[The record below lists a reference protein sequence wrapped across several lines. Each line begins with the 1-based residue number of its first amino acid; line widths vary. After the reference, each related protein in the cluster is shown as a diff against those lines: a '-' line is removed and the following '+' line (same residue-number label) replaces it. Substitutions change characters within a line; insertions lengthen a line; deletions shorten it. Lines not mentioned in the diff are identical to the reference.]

1 MIFDISVLGLGDE
14 VLNAFFDV
22 GGAVDEFEVVLEQTF
37 ADDGADNEAE
47 VVGPL
52 LLLFG
57 GVLEVVELGLDAVA
71 LPEEAALLGV
81 ETVQLGLGTLDVS
94 LSSLRVREIWWRISF
109 DRRAWRRRIS
119 LSRSC
124 AAGMLG

>member
-81 ETVQLGLGTLDVS
+81 ETVQLGLGTLDGELVVAAG
-94 LSSLRVREIWWRISF
+94 RVRPGG
-109 DRRAWRRRIS
+109 AS
-119 LSRSC
+119 LSRGELG
-124 AAGMLG
+124 AGGSR